1 MSASAKHLHTAAD
14 GENSALFDQL
24 FRAQSNSY
32 NDQRVERCFSEPLT
46 TSQNHLQTSS
56 KKKLKRSKNPHFFSI
71 TQRFRKLK

>member
-46 TSQNHLQTSS
+46 TGYVGTSS
-56 KKKLKRSKNPHFFSI
+56 NKKMKRFA
-71 TQRFRKLK
+71 QRFKKPKKV